1 MKNSRTIRNLGIS
14 LCVFVF
20 WGNLVSLFLPMEE
33 YGAVIKMIDFAS
45 ALFVLAV
52 LISAVIGIVREQ
64 RAREQETS
72 DKENPSGHS

>member
-1 MKNSRTIRNLGIS
+1 MKNSKTIRNLGIA

-20 WGNLVSLFLPMEE
+20 WGNLVSLFLPVEE

-52 LISAVIGIVREQ
+52 LISAVIGIVRK
-64 RAREQETS
+64 QETS
-72 DKENPSGHS
+72 DKDNPSGHS